1 MLLEKDDTVAINYM
15 KYDLKK
21 GGETVSVDGE
31 IFGLQITSKKTKYK
45 TEVNGGVPSV
55 FADIEIKARI
65 SEKDGLGKYFSV
77 DEIPECL
84 TEKIVAAMKE
94 VVEKRL
100 SRRLRSA
107 KRAASTFTNFSISY
121 TKKVSRI
128 SKTNPQ
134 TAII

>member
-1 MLLEKDDTVAINYM
+1 M
-15 KYDLKK
+15 
-21 GGETVSVDGE
+21 
-31 IFGLQITSKKTKYK
+31 
-45 TEVNGGVPSV
+45 PSV

-121 TKKVSRI
+121 TKKFQGFQNESPNGDYLNRI
-128 SKTNPQ
+128 RLIVNAKISVVKK
-134 TAII
+134 